1 MRDAAP
7 LVVVADDAGDILA
20 LVQTALTRSGYEVI
34 TAGDGETAL
43 GLIRERRPA
52 LAVLDVSMPK
62 LDGLGVLVQVREDPS
77 LAGLPVILLSA
88 LAQESDVERGY
99 SLGASKYVRKP
110 FSPRE
115 LVSIVGEIL
124 RAG

>member
-1 MRDAAP
+1 MSEAAP
-7 LVVVADDAGDILA
+7 LVVVADDSDDIIM

-99 SLGASKYVRKP
+99 KLGAARYVRKP
-110 FSPRE
+110 FSPRQ
-115 LVSIVGEIL
+115 LVATVEQVL
-124 RAG
+124 DAG

>member
-1 MRDAAP
+1 VRDAAP

-20 LVQTALTRSGYEVI
+20 LVQTALTRAGYEVV
-34 TAGDGETAL
+34 TAGDGEAAL
-43 GLIRERRPA
+43 RLIRERRPA
-52 LAVLDVSMPK
+52 LAILDVSMPK

>member
-1 MRDAAP
+1 VTDAAP
-7 LVVVADDAGDILA
+7 LVVVADDADDILS
-20 LVQTALTRSGYEVI
+20 LVETALLRAGYDVE
-34 TAGDGETAL
+34 TAGDGEAAL
-43 GLIRERRPA
+43 ELIRKRRPS

-62 LDGLGVLVQVREDPS
+62 LDGLGVLQHVRDDPA

-88 LAQESDVERGY
+88 LAQEADVVRGY

-115 LVSIVGEIL
+115 LVAKVAELLDES
-124 RAG
+124 

>member
-20 LVQTALTRSGYEVI
+20 LVQTALTRAGYEVV
-34 TAGDGETAL
+34 TAGDGEAAL
-43 GLIRERRPA
+43 RLIRERRPA
-52 LAVLDVSMPK
+52 LAILDVSMPK

>member
-20 LVQTALTRSGYEVI
+20 LVQTALTRAGYEVV
-34 TAGDGETAL
+34 TAGDGEAAL
-43 GLIRERRPA
+43 RLIRERRPA
-52 LAVLDVSMPK
+52 LALLDVSMPK
-62 LDGLGVLVQVREDPS
+62 LDGLGVLVQVREDPL

>member
-1 MRDAAP
+1 VRDAAP

-20 LVQTALTRSGYEVI
+20 LVQTALTRAGYEVV
-34 TAGDGETAL
+34 TAGDGEAAL
-43 GLIRERRPA
+43 RLIRERRPA
-52 LAVLDVSMPK
+52 LALLDVSMPK

>member
-20 LVQTALTRSGYEVI
+20 LVQTALTRAGYEVV
-34 TAGDGETAL
+34 TAGDGEAAL
-43 GLIRERRPA
+43 RLIRERRPA
-52 LAVLDVSMPK
+52 LALLDVSMPK